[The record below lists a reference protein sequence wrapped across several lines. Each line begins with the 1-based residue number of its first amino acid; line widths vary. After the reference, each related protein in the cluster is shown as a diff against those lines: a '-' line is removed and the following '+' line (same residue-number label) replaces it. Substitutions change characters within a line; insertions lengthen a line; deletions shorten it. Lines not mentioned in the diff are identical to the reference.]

1 MSDPVVKG
9 AKRNTSR
16 PAPQNA
22 STKSSAKGGKVAATA
37 AKPKAQRAA
46 PEKAPARKVAPA
58 QASRTAKTPAKS
70 AAKKSPTPPPSK
82 KAAAKPKAGPA
93 KSVAAIKAGGT
104 QKAAAKS
111 QPKKPPVKS
120 QPTKAPAAKSQPAK
134 AAAKLPPPSKQPA
147 AQASKQ
153 SKPVAAQAPAK
164 TAAQAAPRPA
174 PQPRQPSRDEA
185 AALKA
190 FERAHKEFARG
201 NFTAARDLFRSL
213 IVQHAGVSEVA
224 ARART
229 YLNIAEARLRSEAA
243 LPRDA
248 DALYDRGVFEM
259 NRGDFVAAQ
268 EMFERAL
275 KRDPAAADTHYALA
289 ATRAR
294 LGAVETAIK
303 ALGQAVELSPKLRLR
318 AQTDIDFITLR
329 NEPEFE
335 RIVFAGPRG

>member
-1 MSDPVVKG
+1 VKS
-9 AKRNTSR
+9 A
-16 PAPQNA
+16 
-22 STKSSAKGGKVAATA
+22 SAKKEAAKSKAAPAKSGAAT
-37 AKPKAQRAA
+37 KTQQAQ
-46 PEKAPARKVAPA
+46 
-58 QASRTAKTPAKS
+58 KTTQPQKS
-70 AAKKSPTPPPSK
+70 AAKPQ
-82 KAAAKPKAGPA
+82 PA
-93 KSVAAIKAGGT
+93 KG
-104 QKAAAKS
+104 AAAKS
-111 QPKKPPVKS
+111 QPS
-120 QPTKAPAAKSQPAK
+120 KAAAAKSQAPTPAKQPAPSKQTAPAKHPAPQAARQSKPAGPQSPARSPARGPAK
-134 AAAKLPPPSKQPA
+134 A
-147 AQASKQ
+147 
-153 SKPVAAQAPAK
+153 
-164 TAAQAAPRPA
+164 A

-201 NFTAARDLFRSL
+201 NFETARDLFRVL
-213 IVQHAGVSEVA
+213 LVQHVGVSEVA

-259 NRGDFVAAQ
+259 NRGDYVAAQ

-275 KRDPAAADTHYALA
+275 KRDPSAADTHYALA

-303 ALGQAVELSPKLRLR
+303 SLEEAIGLSPRLRLR
-318 AQTDIDFITLR
+318 AQTDIDFIGLR

-335 RIVFAGPRG
+335 RIVFSGPRG